1 MDALDA
7 NGAYEDCIQ
16 WSKNGLSFKIVN
28 PIATEKRL
36 LTEVFNGEKLHS
48 FIRKVRSN
56 FGKSTLKLNH
66 QMTYTK
72 CFFHL
77 IQIYKWGFV
86 ACPCTSGDRNAWKA
100 FSYPS
105 MFQRGKR
112 ELCRQMRRGCMR
124 VEELHF
130 TNSKTEES
138 NSMKNGSGVS
148 ITPNTS
154 GSMSSPANGQEDL
167 DEHLLP
173 SYYFD
178 DCSPNALS
186 DIVSVDQSIST
197 NTWPYHIDGDLML
210 DDDTRELLRLALD
223 NGVFD

>member
-1 MDALDA
+1 
-7 NGAYEDCIQ
+7 
-16 WSKNGLSFKIVN
+16 
-28 PIATEKRL
+28 
-36 LTEVFNGEKLHS
+36 
-48 FIRKVRSN
+48 
-56 FGKSTLKLNH
+56 
-66 QMTYTK
+66 
-72 CFFHL
+72 
-77 IQIYKWGFV
+77 
-86 ACPCTSGDRNAWKA
+86 
-100 FSYPS
+100 
-105 MFQRGKR
+105 
-112 ELCRQMRRGCMR
+112 MRRGGMR

-197 NTWPYHIDGDLML
+197 NTWPYQVRKGSAKTMYAIYYHSSSHPSF
-210 DDDTRELLRLALD
+210 
-223 NGVFD
+223 VKVPYF